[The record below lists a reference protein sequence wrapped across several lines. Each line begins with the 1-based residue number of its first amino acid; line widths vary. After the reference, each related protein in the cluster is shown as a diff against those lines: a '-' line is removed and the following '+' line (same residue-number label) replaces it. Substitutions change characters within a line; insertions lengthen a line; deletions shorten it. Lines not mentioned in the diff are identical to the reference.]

1 MILLSIVLLC
11 CVGGGAFGFVS
22 PAQAGFMAVV
32 GPSTF
37 QGDQSWK
44 MRNSLLQSGFWVG
57 GDVILLFCSKGLS
70 F

>member
-11 CVGGGAFGFVS
+11 CVGGGAFGFIS

-44 MRNSLLQSGFWVG
+44 MRNSLLQSGFGWG
-57 GDVILLFCSKGLS
+57 NVISLFYS
-70 F
+70 

>member
-1 MILLSIVLLC
+1 MILLCIVLLC

-37 QGDQSWK
+37 QGDQS
-44 MRNSLLQSGFWVG
+44 
-57 GDVILLFCSKGLS
+57 
-70 F
+70 

>member
-11 CVGGGAFGFVS
+11 CVGGGGHFGFVS

-37 QGDQSWK
+37 QGDQS
-44 MRNSLLQSGFWVG
+44 
-57 GDVILLFCSKGLS
+57 
-70 F
+70 